1 MVYLDYSATTQV
13 DKEVLESFNKTCLD
27 FIGNPNS
34 LHKLGVMARN
44 LESQATKQIAELLNV
59 DFNSIIYTS
68 GATEANNTAIKGICY
83 KYQNRG
89 KHIITTKLEHSSVNE
104 TLSFLE
110 KQGFIIDYVETDE
123 FGLVTIDNL
132 KKIMRDDTILVC
144 INWVNSETGVK
155 QPIEKIGEFLK
166 NTKAFFHVDA
176 TQIIGKQKVSLENI
190 DTCSISAHKF
200 YGLKGIGLLIKKPSI
215 SLEPLIH
222 GGKSTTKY
230 RSGTPALPLIVS
242 ISKALRLALND
253 IDKKYLKVKENNTYL
268 KEHLKNYPNLFINS
282 NIYSIPHIL
291 NISVLNIK
299 PETLLH
305 ALENEDI
312 YVSTGSAC
320 SSGSGINQ
328 AILEV
333 TKSEKQAS
341 FGIRISLSSLTTQKE
356 LDYFLEKFAEI
367 YQKLELK
374 NAD

>member
-27 FIGNPNS
+27 FIGNLNS